1 MSQLAT
7 FINQKRQE
15 NPILAMTH
23 VVYGYPSVQE
33 SLDWIARLMEEGVEL
48 IEVQFPFSDPV
59 ADGPSIV
66 AACHKALE
74 QKLDVGTCLSQ
85 LGKLAKNFPESRILL
100 MSYLNPMY
108 RFGLEKLAKRAA
120 EENILGLILPDL
132 PIEQSVTYRTAC
144 EANNIDPVWLVT
156 PATPKERLAMLAGQA
171 SGFLYCV
178 ARSGVTGHSSH
189 EKKSHEGKP
198 HEVGSKSNICQLD
211 DYLAE
216 INSHSKAPIGVGF
229 GLRERSQIEQLIGK
243 ADIAILGSALL
254 DAYNKGGQEAG
265 IKLIKTLFTD

>member
-7 FINQKRQE
+7 FIEEKRQQK
-15 NPILAMTH
+15 PILSMTH
-23 VVYGYPSVQE
+23 VVYGYPSVEE
-33 SLDWIARLMEEGVEL
+33 SLSWMERLLQEGVDF

-74 QKLDVGTCLSQ
+74 QKLDVETCLSQ
-85 LGKLAKNFPESRILL
+85 LGKLAKNFPESRIVL

-108 RFGLEKLAKRAA
+108 RFGLDKLAKRAA

-132 PIEQSVTYRTAC
+132 PIEQAATYQAAC
-144 EANNIDPVWLVT
+144 KTSGIDPVWLVT
-156 PATPKERLAMLAGQA
+156 PVTPPDRLAMLAGQA

-178 ARSGVTGHSSH
+178 ARSGVTGHSV
-189 EKKSHEGKP
+189 HEGKAKQT
-198 HEVGSKSNICQLD
+198 SLD
-211 DYLAE
+211 DYLAH
-216 INSHSKAPIGVGF
+216 IKQHASAPMGVGF
-229 GLRERSQIEQLIGK
+229 GLRERAQIEQLIGK

-254 DAYNKGGQEAG
+254 DAYNQGGQEAG
-265 IKLIKTLFTD
+265 VKLIKDLFH

>member
-7 FINQKRQE
+7 FIAEKRQQK
-15 NPILAMTH
+15 PILSMTH
-23 VVYGYPSVQE
+23 VVYGYPSVEE
-33 SLDWIARLMEEGVEL
+33 SLSWMKRLMQEGVDF

-74 QKLDVGTCLSQ
+74 QKLDVETCLSQ
-85 LGKLAKNFPESRILL
+85 LGTLAKDFPESRIVL

-108 RFGLEKLAKRAA
+108 RFGLDKLAKRAA

-132 PIEQSVTYRTAC
+132 PIEQAATYQAAC
-144 EANNIDPVWLVT
+144 KTSGIDPVWLVT
-156 PATPKERLAMLAGQA
+156 PVTPPDRLAMLAGQA

-178 ARSGVTGHSSH
+178 ARSGVTGHSA
-189 EKKSHEGKP
+189 HEGKAKQT
-198 HEVGSKSNICQLD
+198 SLD
-211 DYLAE
+211 DYLAH
-216 INSHSKAPIGVGF
+216 IKQHASAPMGVGF
-229 GLRERSQIEQLIGK
+229 GLRERAQIEQLIGK

-254 DAYNKGGQEAG
+254 DAYNQGGQEAG
-265 IKLIKTLFTD
+265 VKLIKDLFH

>member
-1 MSQLAT
+1 MSQLAD
-7 FINQKRQE
+7 FIHQKRQQK
-15 NPILAMTH
+15 PILSMTH
-23 VVYGYPSVQE
+23 VVYGYPSVEE
-33 SLDWIARLMEEGVEL
+33 SLSWMERLMQEGVDF

-74 QKLDVGTCLSQ
+74 QKLDVETCLSQ
-85 LGKLAKNFPESRILL
+85 LGKLAKNFPDSRIVL

-108 RFGLEKLAKRAA
+108 RFGLDKLAKRAA

-132 PIEQSVTYRTAC
+132 PIEQAATYQAAC
-144 EANNIDPVWLVT
+144 KANGIDPVWLVT
-156 PATPKERLAMLAGQA
+156 PATPKDRLAMLAGQA

-178 ARSGVTGHSSH
+178 ARSGVTGHSV
-189 EKKSHEGKP
+189 HEGK
-198 HEVGSKSNICQLD
+198 SKVNVLD

-216 INSHSKAPIGVGF
+216 IKTHASAPMGVGF
-229 GLRERSQIEQLIGK
+229 GLRHREQIEQLTGK

-254 DAYNKGGQEAG
+254 DAYNNGGQDQG
-265 IKLIKTLFTD
+265 IKLIKDLFH

>member
-7 FINQKRQE
+7 FIKEKRQQK
-15 NPILAMTH
+15 PILSMTH
-23 VVYGYPSVQE
+23 VVYGYPSVEE
-33 SLDWIARLMEEGVEL
+33 SLDWMARLMKEGVDF

-74 QKLDVGTCLSQ
+74 QKLDVETCLSQ
-85 LGKLAKNFPESRILL
+85 LGNLAKDYPNSRIVL

-108 RFGLEKLAKRAA
+108 RFGLDKLAKRAT

-132 PIEQSVTYRTAC
+132 PIEQASTYQAAC
-144 EANNIDPVWLVT
+144 KANNIDPVWLVT
-156 PATPKERLAMLAGQA
+156 PVTPPERLAMLANQA

-189 EKKSHEGKP
+189 EGKAKQT
-198 HEVGSKSNICQLD
+198 SLD
-211 DYLAE
+211 DYLAQ
-216 INSHSKAPIGVGF
+216 IKQHASAPMGVGF
-229 GLRERSQIEQLIGK
+229 GIRERAQIEQLIGK
-243 ADIAILGSALL
+243 ADIAIIGSALL
-254 DAYNKGGQEAG
+254 DAFNKGGQEAG
-265 IKLIKTLFTD
+265 IKLIKDLFH

>member
-7 FINQKRQE
+7 FIEKKRQQK
-15 NPILAMTH
+15 PILSMTH
-23 VVYGYPSVQE
+23 VVYGYPSVEE
-33 SLDWIARLMEEGVEL
+33 SLSWMERLMQEGVDF

-74 QKLDVGTCLSQ
+74 QKLDVETCLSQ
-85 LGKLAKNFPESRILL
+85 LGKIAKNFPDSRIVL

-108 RFGLEKLAKRAA
+108 RFGLDKLAKRAA

-132 PIEQSVTYRTAC
+132 PIEQAATYQAAC
-144 EANNIDPVWLVT
+144 KANNIDPVWLVT
-156 PATPKERLAMLAGQA
+156 PVTPPDRLAMLAGQA

-178 ARSGVTGHSSH
+178 ARSGVTGHSVH
-189 EKKSHEGKP
+189 ENKSHEGKAKQT
-198 HEVGSKSNICQLD
+198 SLD
-211 DYLAE
+211 DYLAQ
-216 INSHSKAPIGVGF
+216 IKQYASAPMGVGF
-229 GLRERSQIEQLIGK
+229 GLRERAQIEQLIGK

-265 IKLIKTLFTD
+265 IKLIKDLFH

>member
-7 FINQKRQE
+7 FIEEKRLQK
-15 NPILAMTH
+15 PILSMTH
-23 VVYGYPSVQE
+23 VVYGYPSVEE
-33 SLDWIARLMEEGVEL
+33 SLSWMERLMQEGVDF

-74 QKLDVGTCLSQ
+74 QKLDVETCLSQ
-85 LGKLAKNFPESRILL
+85 LGKLAKNFPDSRIVL

-108 RFGLEKLAKRAA
+108 RFGLDKLAKRAA

-132 PIEQSVTYRTAC
+132 PIEQAATYQAAC
-144 EANNIDPVWLVT
+144 KANNIDPVWLVT
-156 PATPKERLAMLAGQA
+156 PVTPPERLAMLASQA

-178 ARSGVTGHSSH
+178 ARSGVTGHSVH
-189 EKKSHEGKP
+189 EKGKAKQT
-198 HEVGSKSNICQLD
+198 SLD
-211 DYLAE
+211 EYLAQ
-216 INSHSKAPIGVGF
+216 IKQHASAPMGVGF
-229 GLRERSQIEQLIGK
+229 GLRERAQIEQLIGK

-254 DAYNKGGQEAG
+254 DAYNQGGQEAG
-265 IKLIKTLFTD
+265 IKLIKDLFH

>member
-1 MSQLAT
+1 MSQLAA
-7 FINQKRQE
+7 FIEEKRQIK
-15 NPILAMTH
+15 PILSMTH
-23 VVYGYPSVQE
+23 VVYGYPTVQE
-33 SLDWIARLMEEGVEL
+33 SLDWMARLMEEGVDF

-74 QKLDVGTCLSQ
+74 QTLDVETCLSQ
-85 LGKLAKNFPESRILL
+85 LGQLAKRFPDSRIVL

-132 PIEQSVTYRTAC
+132 PIEQSTAYRAAC
-144 EANNIDPVWLVT
+144 DANKIDPVWLVT
-156 PATPKERLAMLAGQA
+156 PATPKDRLAMLAGQA
-171 SGFLYCV
+171 NGFLYCV

-189 EKKSHEGKP
+189 EGKAHEDEEKSKAN
-198 HEVGSKSNICQLD
+198 SLD
-211 DYLAE
+211 AYLSE
-216 INSHSKAPIGVGF
+216 IKAHASAPIGVGF
-229 GLRERSQIEQLIGK
+229 GLRERAQIEQLTGK

-254 DAYNKGGQEAG
+254 DAYNQGGQEKG
-265 IKLIKTLFTD
+265 IALIKDLF